1 MRNACKNLSK
11 LLTST
16 PKPNQPKPNQ
26 LSNTMSPDPN
36 QRLYRAHRL
45 REEANEAFNQDD
57 FSTSLKLYQNG
68 LASLNQIDL
77 AIAKRSIVNSMGYLR
92 VTLHS
97 NLAETYLRLGMGY
110 MARNHCNRAL
120 AIDKNDP
127 CVPIRLG
134 HAQRMIQHHRSV
146 ADKVKGK
153 MNSME
158 AAKKAKSFDEMVP
171 LAMDLKQMI
180 DTNGM
185 DAHLTATCLVT
196 AAEIEMILA
205 KALLKESSPDTAL
218 NAKPFFFKAVA
229 KIHFRE
235 CGKMYNEVSQL
246 CAPYCSE
253 SGSFGFDGAD
263 VSFMAIE
270 SRWRANLFCA
280 KAGLKR
286 GQALLMIEMVDSS
299 SNPFKYASTLKDFS
313 IDGRSALYRRLAET
327 RQFLSTGLEAIQHLH
342 RNDKV
347 QDFLKGR
354 RLLLEVEI
362 LLELI
367 SIHWIGFEYGASKEL
382 VATIDRAVKSCT
394 TSGVD
399 KAAMVDLCNLVK
411 EKHKTL
417 IHPNSRNAFSIS
429 MRLLSTCLHAATIA
443 DNTEMQITLLREL
456 IQTRRMQWIT
466 QSSPK
471 YSPISEDD
479 KKEDENSTVLLM
491 AALRKNGREIS
502 DECPICYEPLIG
514 SSSGGVVKPL
524 KCGHFF
530 HHRCCQ
536 QYYNCSG
543 KVPESDKEKARAGR
557 RIIKE
562 LPCPTCRTLH
572 KMKVLKDG
580 SLSEVY

>member
-1 MRNACKNLSK
+1 
-11 LLTST
+11 
-16 PKPNQPKPNQ
+16 
-26 LSNTMSPDPN
+26 MSSDPN
-36 QRLYRAHRL
+36 LGLYKAHRL

-57 FSTSLKLYQNG
+57 FSTSLKLYQDG

-77 AIAKRSIVNSMGYLR
+77 AIAKRSIANSTGSLR

-110 MARNHCNRAL
+110 MASNHCNRAL

-127 CVPIRLG
+127 CVPMRLC

-158 AAKKAKSFDEMVP
+158 TAKKAKSFDRMVAIAKELKEM
-171 LAMDLKQMI
+171 A
-180 DTNGM
+180 DTSEK
-185 DAHLTATCLVT
+185 DAHLTVTCLVT
-196 AAEIEMILA
+196 AADSEMILA
-205 KALLKESSPDTAL
+205 KALLKESSTDTTR
-218 NAKPFFFKAVA
+218 NAIKAVA

-235 CGKMYNEVSQL
+235 CGKMYDDASDI
-246 CAPYCSE
+246 CAPYCLE
-253 SGSFGFDGAD
+253 SGSFGFNGAD
-263 VSFMAIE
+263 VSLMAIE

-280 KAGLKR
+280 KAGLKH

-299 SNPFKYASTLKDFS
+299 SNPFKYASTLKDCS
-313 IDGRSALYRRLAET
+313 IDGRSALYHRLAEA
-327 RQFLSTGLEAIQHLH
+327 RQFLSTGLEAVQNLH

-367 SIHWIGFEYGASKEL
+367 SIDWIGFKYGVSKEL
-382 VATIDRAVKSCT
+382 AATIDRTVKSYT
-394 TSGVD
+394 TSGMD
-399 KAAMVDLCNLVK
+399 KAAVIDLCNLVK
-411 EKHKTL
+411 QKHKTL

-443 DNTEMQITLLREL
+443 DDTEMQITMLREL

-466 QSSPK
+466 QPSPK
-471 YSPISEDD
+471 YSSISEED
-479 KKEDENSTVLLM
+479 KKDDENSTILLM
-491 AALRKNGREIS
+491 KALRKTGREIS
-502 DECPICYEPLIG
+502 DECPICYESLIG

-524 KCGHFF
+524 NCGHFF

-572 KMKVLKDG
+572 KMRVLKDG